1 MNDTSISDN
10 NIAAPSGSTTQ
21 LSKTNS
27 KHLMWSWPQMIAH
40 HTVGGCNLRTGDL
53 FGSGTISGTE
63 AGTQGSL
70 LEQNQAGKTPI
81 QLEGGETRKF
91 LLDGDEVV
99 ITGRAGQEGAFVG
112 FGDCAGKIIA

>member
-1 MNDTSISDN
+1 MVT
-10 NIAAPSGSTTQ
+10 AAPDGSTTT
-21 LSKTNS
+21 LSKTSS
-27 KHLMWSWPQMIAH
+27 KLLMWSWPQMIAH

-63 AGTQGSL
+63 TGTQGSL

-81 QLEGGETRKF
+81 LLENGETRNF

-99 ITGRAGQEGAFVG
+99 IKGRAGKEGDYVG
-112 FGDCAGKIIA
+112 FGDCSGKIVPSQGT